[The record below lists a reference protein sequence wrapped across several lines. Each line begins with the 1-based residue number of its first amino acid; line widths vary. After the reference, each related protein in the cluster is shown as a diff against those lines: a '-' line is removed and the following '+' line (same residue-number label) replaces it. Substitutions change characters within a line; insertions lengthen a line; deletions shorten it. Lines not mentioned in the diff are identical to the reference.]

1 MAPEVHLSQIPS
13 LLLTSF
19 SSQVITETSYDSLAD
34 IWSIG
39 ITCIELAKG
48 KPPYAT
54 THHPMQTIFLIPKVT
69 FLILPSLL
77 LSPAPILLCL
87 TLPDHL

>member
-1 MAPEVHLSQIPS
+1 MAPEV
-13 LLLTSF
+13 
-19 SSQVITETSYDSLAD
+19 ITESSYDSLAD

-54 THHPMQTIFLIPKVT
+54 THHPMQTIFLIPKVCHL
-69 FLILPSLL
+69 FILF
-77 LSPAPILLCL
+77 ILLHFIL
-87 TLPDHL
+87 LHSTLIIIIIKLI